1 MRISFVDRN
10 NLPILFVLL
19 LAFSWVNSSLGSVY
33 RLITIIALAIYLIEC
48 KGLIVLNSNKRKF
61 INAWVIYCGY
71 TVISFLWSGMSG
83 LSQNTMFGMLIL
95 LGISTVFFTSKM
107 DNHKAFIVSV
117 SWLIG
122 GCVFILLFLTGKTAN
137 VGFGTRQTLLIL
149 GTWTDPNEF
158 ASYFIVAIPL
168 ALYAFLE
175 NRNIIIRILSAFTI
189 IGGFYVVLM
198 SGSRGALLSCL
209 FATVVEFSILMNAS
223 LKRIIV
229 FALLT
234 FVGYFVLIN
243 YIIPM
248 IPQGTLNRLTLEAL
262 LTDSG
267 SGRSQIWERG
277 LSQFFQ
283 GNLFNIIFGY
293 GYGGLTVI
301 TGLSYIPATTTM
313 HNQFLQQLT
322 CYGIVGLILYLLLL
336 YRVFEEFR
344 NNKRPYVGPLLGIM
358 LMGMTLTMGPS
369 YKILWILL
377 FHAGLST
384 VVEENNNEEL
394 ENNSNSRYRG

>member
-48 KGLIVLNSNKRKF
+48 KGLIILNSNKRKF

-71 TVISFLWSGMSG
+71 TAISFLWSGMSG

-107 DNHKAFIVSV
+107 NNHKAFTVSV

-209 FATVVEFSILMNAS
+209 FATVVEFSILMKAS

-229 FALLT
+229 FVLLT

-262 LTDSG
+262 LTDNG

-322 CYGIVGLILYLLLL
+322 CYGIVGLLLYILLL

-377 FHAGLST
+377 FHAGIST
-384 VVEENNNEEL
+384 EVEENNNEEL